1 MLSLIDFVYLND
13 EQKLLV
19 FKARYA
25 ASSLLTYKK
34 TSFNAF
40 LNFIKYLKFK
50 QNAKYFMLLENDDF
64 IGVIGFYDIKNSSA
78 KIAFYKNTQQTK
90 VGKIIINELLKK
102 AKNLEIKTLFAD
114 VKVENSKALSLLN
127 DFEFYK
133 IQSKNAKILTL
144 QKNI

>member
-1 MLSLIDFVYLND
+1 
-13 EQKLLV
+13 
-19 FKARYA
+19 
-25 ASSLLTYKK
+25 
-34 TSFNAF
+34 
-40 LNFIKYLKFK
+40 
-50 QNAKYFMLLENDDF
+50 MLLENDDF

-90 VGKIIINELLKK
+90 AGKIIINELLKK

-114 VKVENSKALSLLN
+114 VKAENSKALSLLN

-133 IQSKNAKILTL
+133 IQSKNAKILTF